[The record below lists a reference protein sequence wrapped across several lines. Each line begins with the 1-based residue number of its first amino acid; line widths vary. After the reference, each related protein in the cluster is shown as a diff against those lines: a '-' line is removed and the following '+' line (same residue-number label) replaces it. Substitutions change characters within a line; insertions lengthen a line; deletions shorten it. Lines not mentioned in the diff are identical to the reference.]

1 VASNITVPK
10 LGMTMKEANLVEWK
24 FNEGDWVEKDAVVL
38 VIETEKTTW
47 EVEAADSGYLHIL
60 FAAHPDSPHPVG
72 EVVGLLAETE
82 EELAALQKESP
93 APVAAAAAEAAPTP
107 EAAIEK
113 VVKAGRAER
122 VKASPVARKMAEE
135 KGYDLATITGTGPG
149 GRITK
154 QDVEKAIA
162 AGPPA
167 AAPEPSVTEERDGRK
182 VKEIIPLKGMR
193 RAISKHMQQSLAVSA
208 QLTSMGEVE
217 ATNLK
222 KFRADLVS
230 QEETLGTRITYND
243 IYVLALARTLRDI
256 PMVNSSLADDE
267 IIVWDDINIGVAVA
281 LEGMDVMGGGLIVPV
296 VRNADKKTLTEISKE
311 LKNTIKKAREGKLLP
326 DDVTGSTFTL
336 TNMGGLGS
344 GWGYGTPIINQPES
358 AILGTGAIVDRPV
371 VRDGEI
377 VIRAMMPVSF
387 TFDHRVL
394 DGVPAGMFMG
404 RLRQYIED
412 PLLLLV

>member
-1 VASNITVPK
+1 VAANITIPK

-24 FNEGDWVEKDAVVL
+24 FNEGDWVEKEAVVL
-38 VIETEKTTW
+38 EIETEKTTW
-47 EVEAADSGYLHIL
+47 EVEAADSGFLHIL
-60 FAAHPDSPHPVG
+60 FAANPDSPHPVG
-72 EVVGLLAETE
+72 GVVGLLAETE

-93 APVAAAAAEAAPTP
+93 APVAVAEAEAAPTP
-107 EAAIEK
+107 AATVEK
-113 VVKAGRAER
+113 VVKAGRGGR

-154 QDVEKAIA
+154 QDVEKAIE
-162 AGPPA
+162 AGPPV
-167 AAPEPSVTEERDGRK
+167 AAPEPSEMEERDGRK
-182 VKEIIPLKGMR
+182 IKEIIPLKGMR
-193 RAISKHMQQSLAVSA
+193 RAISKHMQQSLAISA

-222 KFRADLVS
+222 KFRANLVS
-230 QEETLGTRITYND
+230 QEETIGTRITYND
-243 IYVLALARTLRDI
+243 IYVLALAKTLKDI
-256 PMVNSSLADDE
+256 PMVNSSLVDDE
-267 IIVWDDINIGVAVA
+267 IIVWEDINIGVAVA
-281 LEGMDVMGGGLIVPV
+281 LAGADVMGGGLIVPV
-296 VRNADKKTLTEISKE
+296 VRKADKKSLTEISKE
-311 LKNTIKKAREGKLLP
+311 LKNTIQKAREGKLLP

-404 RLRQYIED
+404 RLRQFIED

>member
-1 VASNITVPK
+1 
-10 LGMTMKEANLVEWK
+10 MTMKEANLVEWK
-24 FNEGDWVEKDAVVL
+24 FNEGDWVEKEAVVL

-60 FAAHPDSPHPVG
+60 FAANPDKPHPVG
-72 EVVGLLAETE
+72 GVVGLLAETE

-93 APVAAAAAEAAPTP
+93 APVAAAEAEAAPTP
-107 EAAIEK
+107 AATVEK
-113 VVKAGRAER
+113 VVKAGRGER

-154 QDVEKAIA
+154 QDVEKAIE
-162 AGPPA
+162 AGPPVV
-167 AAPEPSVTEERDGRK
+167 APEPTDLEERDGRK
-182 VKEIIPLKGMR
+182 VKEVIPLKGMR
-193 RAISKHMQQSLAVSA
+193 RAISKHMQQSLAISA
-208 QLTSMGEVE
+208 QLTSTMGEVE

-222 KFRADLVS
+222 KFRAELVS

-243 IYVLALARTLRDI
+243 IYVLALAKTLKDI
-256 PMVNSSLADDE
+256 PMVNSSLVDDE
-267 IIVWDDINIGVAVA
+267 IIVWEDINIGVAVA
-281 LEGMDVMGGGLIVPV
+281 LEGADVMGGGLIVPV
-296 VRNADKKTLTEISKE
+296 VRKADKKSLTEISKE
-311 LKNTIKKAREGKLLP
+311 LKNTIQKAREGKLLP

-336 TNMGGLGS
+336 TNMGGMGS

>member
-1 VASNITVPK
+1 
-10 LGMTMKEANLVEWK
+10 
-24 FNEGDWVEKDAVVL
+24 
-38 VIETEKTTW
+38 
-47 EVEAADSGYLHIL
+47 
-60 FAAHPDSPHPVG
+60 
-72 EVVGLLAETE
+72 
-82 EELAALQKESP
+82 
-93 APVAAAAAEAAPTP
+93 
-107 EAAIEK
+107 
-113 VVKAGRAER
+113 
-122 VKASPVARKMAEE
+122 
-135 KGYDLATITGTGPG
+135 
-149 GRITK
+149 
-154 QDVEKAIA
+154 
-162 AGPPA
+162 
-167 AAPEPSVTEERDGRK
+167 
-182 VKEIIPLKGMR
+182 MR
-193 RAISKHMQQSLAVSA
+193 RAISKHMQQSLALSA

-243 IYVLALARTLRDI
+243 IYVLALAKTLKDI
-256 PMVNSSLADDE
+256 PMVNSSLVDDD
-267 IIVWDDINIGVAVA
+267 IIVWEDINIGVAVA
-281 LEGMDVMGGGLIVPV
+281 LEGADVMGGGLIVPV
-296 VRNADKKTLTEISKE
+296 VRRADKKSLTEISKE
-311 LKNTIKKAREGKLLP
+311 LKNTIQKAREGKLLP

-371 VRDGEI
+371 VREGEI

>member
-1 VASNITVPK
+1 VAANITIPK

-24 FNEGDWVEKDAVVL
+24 FNEGDWVEKEAVVL

-60 FAAHPDSPHPVG
+60 FAANPDKPHPVG
-72 EVVGLLAETE
+72 GVVGLLAETE

-93 APVAAAAAEAAPTP
+93 APVAAAEAEAAPTP
-107 EAAIEK
+107 AATVEK
-113 VVKAGRAER
+113 VVKAGRGER

-154 QDVEKAIA
+154 QDVEKAIE
-162 AGPPA
+162 AGPPVV
-167 AAPEPSVTEERDGRK
+167 APEPTDLEERDGRK
-182 VKEIIPLKGMR
+182 VKEVIPLKGMR
-193 RAISKHMQQSLAVSA
+193 RAISKHMQQSLAISA

-222 KFRADLVS
+222 KFRAELVS

-243 IYVLALARTLRDI
+243 IYVLALAKTLKDI
-256 PMVNSSLADDE
+256 PMVNSSLVDDE
-267 IIVWDDINIGVAVA
+267 IIVWEDINIGVAVA
-281 LEGMDVMGGGLIVPV
+281 LEGADVMGGGLIVPV
-296 VRNADKKTLTEISKE
+296 VRKADKKSLTEISKE
-311 LKNTIKKAREGKLLP
+311 LKNTIQKAREGKLLP

-336 TNMGGLGS
+336 TNMGGMGS